1 MVASEDMDTTPEG
14 APHDCP
20 GTEDE
25 NAGKADACQGC
36 PNQQICATAPKG
48 PDPDVEYIRRKL
60 SNVRHKVLVLSG
72 KGGVGKSTFSS
83 QLSLS
88 LARSET
94 QEVGLLDIDI
104 CGPSIPKMM
113 GLEGEEVHQSNNG
126 WSPVY
131 VQDNLGVMSIGF
143 MLPNPDDAVVWRGP
157 RKNALIKQFLRDV
170 DWGDLDSLIVDS
182 PPGTSDEHI
191 SLAQYLSLSDV
202 DGAIIVTTP
211 QEVSII
217 DVKKEIN
224 FCKKVGIKV
233 LGVVENMS
241 FLAMP
246 LGEMTVKDPRDP
258 NRDLTSEFSDLL
270 DREGLR
276 DCVAY
281 AHIFPPT
288 KGGAERMARDMNVP
302 FLGKI
307 PLDTK
312 VAMAAEKGES
322 ILESGAGA
330 AYDAYKDICTG
341 ERERQTE
348 RIKITDPHPSPKQRN
363 TRSSRYYSTITQI
376 LNRALSL

>member
-1 MVASEDMDTTPEG
+1 MTNDGYPPWCLSLSSRLLSSLL
-14 APHDCP
+14 
-20 GTEDE
+20 
-25 NAGKADACQGC
+25 
-36 PNQQICATAPKG
+36 
-48 PDPDVEYIRRKL
+48 DVEFIRAKL
-60 SNVRHKVLVLSG
+60 SNVKHKILVLSG

-88 LARSET
+88 LARSDAS
-94 QEVGLLDIDI
+94 EVGLLDIDI
-104 CGPSIPKMM
+104 CGPSVPKMM

-170 DWGDLDSLIVDS
+170 DWGELDYLIVDS

-224 FCKKVGIKV
+224 FCKKVGIRV
-233 LGVVENMS
+233 IGVVENMS
-241 FLAMP
+241 YLAMP
-246 LGEMTVKDPRDP
+246 LTEMRIQDPSDP
-258 NRDLTSEFSDLL
+258 GRDLTDKFSEF
-270 DREGLR
+270 LR
-276 DCVAY
+276 SENLENCVAC
-281 AHIFPPT
+281 AQVFPPT
-288 KGGAERMARDMNVP
+288 KGGAEKMAQDMQVP

-312 VAMAAEKGES
+312 VAMAAENGES
-322 ILESGAGA
+322 ILEKGPGA
-330 AYDAYKDICTG
+330 AYNAYKEIVTVVAKSLG
-341 ERERQTE
+341 EEAQF
-348 RIKITDPHPSPKQRN
+348 D
-363 TRSSRYYSTITQI
+363 
-376 LNRALSL
+376 